1 VDQVLRISKNLDNGQ
16 ILKLRLDGRLDAAS
30 WPELEE
36 ILSRHRDSN
45 DRLILMDLA
54 GVPFMTNDVAKKL
67 SALRGN
73 GLRIINCSPFIE
85 MLLKTLEA

>member
-1 VDQVLRISKNLDNGQ
+1 MLRISENLDNGQ
-16 ILKLRLDGRLDAAS
+16 ILKLRLDGTLNAVS
-30 WPELEE
+30 WPELDE
-36 ILSRHRDSN
+36 ILSRHRNNN
-45 DRLILMDLA
+45 DRPILLDLA

-67 SALRGN
+67 LALRRD

>member
-1 VDQVLRISKNLDNGQ
+1 VLRISENLDNGQ
-16 ILKLRLDGRLDAAS
+16 ILKLRLDGTLDDVS

-36 ILSRHRDSN
+36 ILSRHRN
-45 DRLILMDLA
+45 RLILMDLA

-73 GLRIINCSPFIE
+73 RTRIINCSPFIE